1 MSDGSGIG
9 LIGSMTNRRQFLG
22 RSAAALASATA
33 ANAQQLGE
41 LKFSDIK
48 NYQAIPQIVVFEKPI
63 QTLDYDR
70 MGEILAKMGIQG
82 IEATI
87 RKGGH
92 ILPAAAEAGVPKMV
106 ADLAKNGQKALIAAT
121 NISEANAESEKL
133 LRILKANGITK
144 YRTDYYRYNLKK
156 EMLPQVKENTAKLK
170 ELAAMNEELGVQSL
184 YQIHSGYKYAGAMSW
199 DAAMMFDGIDPDHAA
214 IAYDLRHF
222 RTDSG
227 LSWKTALATV
237 KKHIR
242 SIYVKDAVWEG
253 ERSNKLK
260 NVPLDTGFVDKET
273 FDAVRKGHEAMPLS
287 LHMEWG
293 KTQLYPKEEVMEAV
307 KFIERDVKTLKTW
320 L

>member
-1 MSDGSGIG
+1 MEEV
-9 LIGSMTNRRQFLG
+9 TNRRKFLAQ
-22 RSAAALASATA
+22 SAATLASATA
-33 ANAQQLGE
+33 ANAQ
-41 LKFSDIK
+41 KSK
-48 NYQAIPQIVVFEKPI
+48 KTAVSPIVVFEKPI
-63 QTLDYDR
+63 QTLEYDR
-70 MGEILAKMGIQG
+70 MGELLAKMGIQG

-92 ILPAAAEAGVPKMV
+92 IAPEAAEEEVPKMV
-106 ADLAKNGQKALIAAT
+106 AALAKNSQKALIAAT
-121 NISEANAESEKL
+121 NVNEANAESEKF
-133 LRILKANGITK
+133 LRILKANGITR
-144 YRTDYYRYNLKK
+144 YRSNYYRYDFKK
-156 EMLPQVKENTAKLK
+156 EMLPQVKENAAKLK
-170 ELAAMNEELGVQSL
+170 NLAAMNKEIGVQSL

-199 DAAMMFDGIDPDHAA
+199 DAALMFDGIDPDYAA

-222 RTDSG
+222 RADSG

-273 FDAVRKGHEAMPLS
+273 FDAVRKGQEPMPVS

-293 KTQLYPKEEVMEAV
+293 RASTYPKKDVMEAV
-307 KFIERDVKTLKTW
+307 EFVARDVRTLKSW

>member
-1 MSDGSGIG
+1 
-9 LIGSMTNRRQFLG
+9 MTNRRKFLAQ
-22 RSAAALASATA
+22 SAATLASATA
-33 ANAQQLGE
+33 ANAQKSKKTGV
-41 LKFSDIK
+41 SPI
-48 NYQAIPQIVVFEKPI
+48 IVFEKPI
-63 QTLDYDR
+63 QTLEYDR

-92 ILPAAAEAGVPKMV
+92 IAPEEAEEEVPKMV
-106 ADLAKNGQKALIAAT
+106 AALAENGQKALIAAT
-121 NISEANAESEKL
+121 NVSEANAESEKF

-144 YRTDYYRYNLKK
+144 YRSNYYRYDLKK
-156 EMLPQVKENTAKLK
+156 EMLPQVRENAAKLK
-170 ELAAMNEELGVQSL
+170 NLAAMNKEIGVQSL
-184 YQIHSGYKYAGAMSW
+184 YQTHSGYKYAGAMSW
-199 DAAMMFDGIDPDHAA
+199 DAALMFDGIDPDYAA

-222 RTDSG
+222 RADSG

-260 NVPLDTGFVDKET
+260 NVPLDTGFVDKVT
-273 FDAVRKGHEAMPLS
+273 FDAVRKGHKPMPVS

-293 KTQLYPKEEVMEAV
+293 RTSIYSKEDAMEAV
-307 KFIERDVKTLKTW
+307 EFVARDVKTLKSW

>member
-1 MSDGSGIG
+1 
-9 LIGSMTNRRQFLG
+9 MTNRRKFLAQ
-22 RSAAALASATA
+22 SAATLASVTA
-33 ANAQQLGE
+33 ANAQ
-41 LKFSDIK
+41 KSKKKAVSPI
-48 NYQAIPQIVVFEKPI
+48 IVFEKPI
-63 QTLDYDR
+63 QTLEYDR
-70 MGEILAKMGIQG
+70 MGEILAKMGLHG

-92 ILPAAAEAGVPKMV
+92 IAPEEAEEEVPKMV
-106 ADLAKNGQKALIAAT
+106 AALAENGQKALIAAT
-121 NISEANAESEKL
+121 NVSEANAASEKF
-133 LRILKANGITK
+133 LRILKVNGITK
-144 YRTDYYRYNLKK
+144 YRSNYYRYDLKK
-156 EMLPQVKENTAKLK
+156 EMLPQVRENAAKLK
-170 ELAAMNEELGVQSL
+170 NLAAMNKEIGVQAL

-199 DAAMMFDGIDPDHAA
+199 DAALMFDGIDPDYAA

-222 RTDSG
+222 RADSG

-237 KKHIR
+237 KQHIR

-273 FDAVRKGHEAMPLS
+273 FDAVRKGHKPMPVS

-293 KTQLYPKEEVMEAV
+293 RTSIYPKEDVMEAV
-307 KFIERDVKTLKTW
+307 EFVARDVKTLKSW

>member
-1 MSDGSGIG
+1 MEG
-9 LIGSMTNRRQFLG
+9 MTNRRKFLAQ
-22 RSAAALASATA
+22 SAVTLASVTA
-33 ANAQQLGE
+33 ANAR
-41 LKFSDIK
+41 KSKKKAVSPI
-48 NYQAIPQIVVFEKPI
+48 IVFEKPI
-63 QTLDYDR
+63 QTLNYDR
-70 MGEILAKMGIQG
+70 MGEILAKMGVQG

-92 ILPAAAEAGVPKMV
+92 IAQEEAEEEVPKMV
-106 ADLAKNGQKALIAAT
+106 AALGESGQKALIAAT
-121 NISEANAESEKL
+121 NVSEANAESEKL

-144 YRTDYYRYNLKK
+144 YRSNYYRYDLKK
-156 EMLPQVKENTAKLK
+156 EMLPQVEENAAKLK
-170 ELAAMNEELGVQSL
+170 DLAAMNKEIGLQSL

-199 DAAMMFDGIDPDHAA
+199 DAALMFDGIDPDYAA

-222 RTDSG
+222 RADSG

-273 FDAVRKGHEAMPLS
+273 FDSVRKGHKPMPVS

-293 KTQLYPKEEVMEAV
+293 KTQLYPREDVMEAV
-307 KFIERDVKTLKTW
+307 EFVERDVKTLMSW
-320 L
+320 I

>member
-1 MSDGSGIG
+1 
-9 LIGSMTNRRQFLG
+9 MTNRRRFLAG
-22 RSAAALASATA
+22 SAATIAGVTAVRAQKSKESKASP
-33 ANAQQLGE
+33 
-41 LKFSDIK
+41 I
-48 NYQAIPQIVVFEKPI
+48 IVFEKPI

-92 ILPAAAEAGVPKMV
+92 IDPGKVEEGVPKMV

-121 NISEANAESEKL
+121 NIREANAGNEKF
-133 LRILKANGITK
+133 LRILKANGITR
-144 YRTDYYRYNLKK
+144 YRSDYYRYDLKK
-156 EMLPQVKENTAKLK
+156 EMLPQVKENAAKLK
-170 ELAAMNEELGVQSL
+170 DLAAMNKEIGVQSL
-184 YQIHSGYKYAGAMSW
+184 YQIHSGYQYAGAMSW
-199 DAAMMFDGIDPDHAA
+199 DAALMFDGIDPDHAA

-227 LSWKTALATV
+227 LSWRTALATV

-242 SIYVKDAVWEG
+242 SIYVKDAVWGG

-273 FDAVRKGHEAMPLS
+273 FKAVRKGLGPMPLS

-293 KTQLYPKEEVMEAV
+293 KSQLYPKDEVMEAV
-307 KFIERDVKTLKTW
+307 EFVARDVKTLKSW